1 MSLFLTTEHSLT
13 LVYYVAFSIL
23 LSIDSNRSLL
33 FTELRRNV
41 LYQVDLETN
50 PQRAAPL
57 PIHHNRGLTAVGFD
71 PVDRLIYY
79 AESYPG
85 LIRRS
90 FLNGTA
96 DEVIINGV
104 YYANRLAIDF
114 INRNIYFT
122 DTSRNRIDVA
132 ALSGMHR
139 AMLITTQ
146 GPEGIALDLEN
157 GLVFGVCHEPS
168 GQRSRKC
175 TEHTTVVSFEFGKIS
190 IVNELNDLAG
200 NQIASYVLSETLP
213 RTISRG
219 STVFSIMRD
228 KMNLCVK
235 LDGYLT
241 QGEMS
246 L

>member
-1 MSLFLTTEHSLT
+1 M
-13 LVYYVAFSIL
+13 
-23 LSIDSNRSLL
+23 
-33 FTELRRNV
+33 
-41 LYQVDLETN
+41 YQVDLETN

-96 DEVIINGV
+96 DEVIINGI

-132 ALSGMHR
+132 SLSGMHR

-146 GPEGIALDLEN
+146 RPEGIALDLKN
-157 GLVFGVCHEPS
+157 GLVFCVCHEPS
-168 GQRSRKC
+168 GQRSSEC
-175 TEHTTVVSFEFGKIS
+175 TEHTSVLHL
-190 IVNELNDLAG
+190 LN
-200 NQIASYVLSETLP
+200 SEKFQ
-213 RTISRG
+213 S
-219 STVFSIMRD
+219 
-228 KMNLCVK
+228 
-235 LDGYLT
+235 LT
-241 QGEMS
+241 C
-246 L
+246 